1 VTIFKSYSLKK
12 KIFLAVRI
20 LIVITFL
27 FFFLYPVFWV
37 IQTAFKQRIDMFSLP
52 PQYVFKPVMENFKF
66 IFEKMHV
73 FQWTLN
79 SSIIS
84 LGTVV
89 LSLIMGVPAGYA
101 FSRVK
106 FRGKY
111 LLLMFI
117 LLTRALPPVIIVL
130 PFRVIMHT
138 IGLFGTRM
146 AVILIDTVYNA
157 AFTAW
162 LMSGIFENIP
172 VDLEEAGIIDGCTPI
187 QAFIRIAL
195 PLSKPG
201 LVTSALFA
209 FIFSWN
215 DFLFAL
221 SLTSPPT
228 ATLPLG
234 MLSTF
239 GMLSVGW
246 TYMAAMG
253 VIAVIPVVVVSLLL
267 QRYYVSG
274 LTFGGV
280 K

>member
-1 VTIFKSYSLKK
+1 MDLK
-12 KIFLAVRI
+12 
-20 LIVITFL
+20 
-27 FFFLYPVFWV
+27 
-37 IQTAFKQRIDMFSLP
+37 Q
-52 PQYVFKPVMENFKF
+52 QY
-66 IFEKMHV
+66 H
-73 FQWTLN
+73 
-79 SSIIS
+79 
-84 LGTVV
+84 
-89 LSLIMGVPAGYA
+89 LSRYCCA
-101 FSRVK
+101 FSDYGSTCGIRLFQSKVQ
-106 FRGKY
+106 GKVPSADVY
-111 LLLMFI
+111 I
-117 LLTRALPPVIIVL
+117 THPCTTTGYNSVTLP
-130 PFRVIMHT
+130 R
-138 IGLFGTRM
+138 